1 MKLWGAH
8 FCPAFSRPPTRA
20 VLASGPVGGSGPAAE
35 RWKRALAEWAIPERI
50 LAAAPES
57 PWTFPIEL
65 FATRADHAAETETPS
80 TGKALEAL
88 PEGGT
93 VLDVGCGAGA
103 ASLPLASRAGE
114 LIGVDTSRDM
124 LAAFEERAVRLGTT
138 ATSIKG
144 RWPEVAPGTPVADV
158 TVCNHVF
165 YNAPDLADF
174 ARALTEHSRRRVVVE
189 LTRNHPQSSLN
200 DLWLRFHGL
209 PRPTSPTADDAV
221 EVLTEVGLR
230 PERLDWQPPQRGGFA
245 DRTDLIAWVRRRLCL
260 TADRDQEVEEAL
272 SGRVLERDGLAGFAQ
287 QPVVTLWWNGAA
299 G

>member
-1 MKLWGAH
+1 M
-8 FCPAFSRPPTRA
+8 P
-20 VLASGPVGGSGPAAE
+20 GSGAASE
-35 RWKRALAEWAIPERI
+35 RWRNALTEWAIPEPI
-50 LAAAPES
+50 LAAAPKS

-65 FATRADHAAETETPS
+65 FASRADHAGGAETPS
-80 TGKALEAL
+80 TARAMEAL
-88 PEGGT
+88 PQAGT

-103 ASLPLASRAGE
+103 ASLPLASRASE

-124 LAAFEERAVRLGTT
+124 LAAFEERAARLGAT
-138 ATSIKG
+138 AISIEG
-144 RWPEVAPGTPVADV
+144 RWPEVAPETPVADV

-221 EVLTEVGLR
+221 EVLSEVGLR

-245 DRTDLIAWVRRRLCL
+245 DRRDLLAWVRRRLCL
-260 TADRDQEVEEAL
+260 TADRDPEIEAAL
-272 SGRVLERDGLAGFAQ
+272 TGRVLERDGLAGFAQ